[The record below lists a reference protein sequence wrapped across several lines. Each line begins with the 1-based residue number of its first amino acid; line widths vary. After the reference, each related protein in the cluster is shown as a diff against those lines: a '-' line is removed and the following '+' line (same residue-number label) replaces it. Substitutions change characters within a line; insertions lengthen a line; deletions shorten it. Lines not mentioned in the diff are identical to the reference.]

1 MAATSSGVITC
12 IASTSRTTVDDWL
25 DEAHE
30 DNTNRQTPNPVRTE
44 EPPFNLTPLD
54 YGLRLLKTLLTNQIT
69 RRMKNRDGHDD
80 QYGLDVHDRIP
91 DRWASW
97 VVTDAI
103 VRVLVESTSLVHT
116 PSSA

>member
-1 MAATSSGVITC
+1 
-12 IASTSRTTVDDWL
+12 
-25 DEAHE
+25 
-30 DNTNRQTPNPVRTE
+30 
-44 EPPFNLTPLD
+44 
-54 YGLRLLKTLLTNQIT
+54 LLKTLLTNQIT

-80 QYGLDVHDRIP
+80 QYGLDVHDRIQ

-103 VRVLVESTSLVHT
+103 VRALVESTSLVHT